1 MSKIRVLLVDDHAM
15 VRTGIRQF
23 LEKADNIDVV
33 GESNDGL
40 QAQNFLLNNEI
51 DVALVDI
58 KMPNLGGI
66 DLTKWIRNKFEDI
79 KIIVLS
85 AFDDDPYIRAALDA
99 GANGYALK
107 NTSPIRLIGAV
118 ETVFAGQSSLDP
130 AITTK
135 VMHFLTEPKVKPK
148 VHISERELEV
158 LNLLGTGKTNKEI
171 GKTLDISGRTVQGHL
186 SNIFDKLEVHSRTE
200 AVVKA
205 AKLDLIDVKTTI
217 EKLI

>member
-1 MSKIRVLLVDDHAM
+1 MNKIRVLLVDDHAM

-33 GESNDGL
+33 GESDDGL
-40 QAQNFLLNNEI
+40 AAQEFLNNNQV

-58 KMPNLGGI
+58 KMPNIGGI
-66 DLTKWIRNKFEDI
+66 DLTKWIRKEFPDI

-85 AFDDDPYIRAALDA
+85 AYDDDPYIRAALQA

-107 NTSPIRLIGAV
+107 NTSPFRLIGAV
-118 ETVFAGQSSLDP
+118 ETVYAGQSSLDP

-135 VMHFLTEPKVKPK
+135 VMHFLTEPQEKSDID
-148 VHISERELEV
+148 ISERELEV
-158 LNLLGTGKTNKEI
+158 LNLLSTGKTNKEI
-171 GKTLDISGRTVQGHL
+171 GKILDISGRTVQGHL
-186 SNIFDKLEVHSRTE
+186 SHIFEKLEVHSRTE

-205 AKLDLIDVKTTI
+205 AALDLINVKVATEETI
-217 EKLI
+217 